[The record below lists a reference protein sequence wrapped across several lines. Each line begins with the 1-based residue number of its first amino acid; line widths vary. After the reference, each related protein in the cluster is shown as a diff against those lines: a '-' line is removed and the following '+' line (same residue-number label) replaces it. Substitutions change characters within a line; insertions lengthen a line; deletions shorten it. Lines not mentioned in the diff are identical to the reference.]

1 MATVSWVYRLGLTS
15 LHPYNITSPREE
27 VKEAFGFLFVARR
40 TQILMAAAF
49 LLSSPPFPAVAKL
62 SASTPIVSDPLGTL
76 PEGWEQA
83 VTSSGEIYFINH
95 IKRTTS
101 WLDPR
106 IRTYK
111 LFFKFAGDVVLA

>member
-1 MATVSWVYRLGLTS
+1 M
-15 LHPYNITSPREE
+15 
-27 VKEAFGFLFVARR
+27 
-40 TQILMAAAF
+40 
-49 LLSSPPFPAVAKL
+49 AKL
-62 SASTPIVSDPLGTL
+62 SASTSLVPSDPLGAL

-106 IRTYK
+106 IRTYP
-111 LFFKFAGDVVLA
+111 LFRVGGDFLRRRRRWFIERGFLVVV

>member
-1 MATVSWVYRLGLTS
+1 M
-15 LHPYNITSPREE
+15 
-27 VKEAFGFLFVARR
+27 
-40 TQILMAAAF
+40 
-49 LLSSPPFPAVAKL
+49 AKL

-95 IKRTTS
+95 ITRTTS

-106 IRTYK
+106 IRTYILSNK
-111 LFFKFAGDVVLA
+111 RVVVFIAIEVGLVSTCSFGLGTCTTCTL